1 MSVTELLPYR
11 AINIKSTLVQVM
23 AWYRT
28 VNQPFLTEDDP
39 VHWHIHS
46 SPDLNELKEY
56 FDLLIGWIAS
66 ASFAFYPF
74 ASILLT
80 IV

>member
-23 AWYRT
+23 ACYRT

-39 VHWHIHS
+39 VHS